1 MKKFI
6 FLIIAFFAL
15 IASAAGQVAEPET
28 FKFTWHMAVA
38 IVAGLYEVVVRIIPT
53 VSNYS
58 WIAKIIEILC
68 WISNFLN
75 RKKK

>member
-6 FLIIAFFAL
+6 FLIIALLAIPFCL
-15 IASAAGQVAEPET
+15 AAQVVEPEPV
-28 FKFTWHMAVA
+28 KFTWHMIVA
-38 IVAGLYEVVVRIIPT
+38 IIAGLYEVVVRIIPT
-53 VSNYS
+53 VQNYS
-58 WIAKIIEILC
+58 WIAKIIDILL